1 MDVDREALARDL
13 RAALEGEVRFGDGD
27 RAIYS
32 ADGSNYRQ
40 VPIGAVVPATT
51 DDVVAAVEVCR
62 RHGAPVLA
70 RGGGTSLA
78 GQCVNE
84 AVVVDTTKRLDRILE
99 LRPEDAT
106 ARVQPGVVL
115 DDLRRAAARHGLT
128 FGPDPAT
135 HDRCT
140 LGGMIGNNSCGVHS
154 LVSGRTAEQVVELD
168 VVTYDGFRLTA
179 GRTSDADRNR
189 IVAAGGRRGAIYS
202 ALAALAERH
211 AGEIRTRYPRIPRRV
226 SGYNLDE
233 LLPEKGFDVGRALV
247 GTEGTCVTVL
257 EATVRL
263 VPAPPARS
271 LVVAGF
277 PDIATAADHV
287 PGILGLGPLGLE
299 GFDDRLAG
307 FARRKGLWDEDLAL
321 LPEGGGWLLVELGG
335 DTAAAAEAGAAKVVR
350 LLERSGASCVRLG
363 EVEARRVW
371 RLRES
376 AAGAASFVP
385 GGPEYWPGWEDSAV
399 APDRLGPYLRD
410 LERLFGA
417 YGYSAGLLGH
427 FGEGCIHCR
436 VDFGLRTEEGRRT
449 WRRFLEEAADLV
461 VGYGGSLSG
470 EHGDGQAR
478 AFLLPRMFGDE
489 LLGAFRAFKSVWD
502 PEGRMNPGKVVD
514 ALPFDEHLRLGAG
527 HRPATPATLFG
538 YGPGGFARAAERC
551 VGIGACRR
559 TAGGTMC
566 PSYRATRDEQHSTR
580 GRARLLF
587 EMLEGGVVADGW
599 RSVAVREAL
608 DLCLACKACRTECPV
623 GVDMAT
629 YKAEFLAHHYRG
641 RLRPRAAWSMG
652 LFHHWSR
659 LASMAPRLANAL
671 AGAPGVSALAKRVA
685 GVAPQRRIPRFAP
698 ETFMRRFARGRGAG
712 WRQEQ
717 GGPGRP
723 VVLWPD
729 TFGNRLHPEVLE
741 AAAGVLVDAGFAVTV
756 PAKPPCCGR
765 PLYDFGMLRA
775 ARRQLRK
782 VLHAL
787 GPAIREGVP
796 VVVVEPGCLSVFRDE
811 LRGLLAGDSEA
822 ARLSGLAVSLA
833 ELLVREGYDP
843 PRLAGRA
850 LVHGHCHQK
859 ALAGMT
865 ADAQLLART
874 GLEADLLDAG
884 CCGMA
889 GAFGF
894 DRRHYEVSMQVGEL
908 ALLPAV
914 RAAPP
919 ETLLIADG
927 VSCREQI
934 LQSTGRRAFHTAE
947 VLAMGLASVPARRR
961 GP

>member
-1 MDVDREALARDL
+1 MDVDREMLARDL

-27 RAIYS
+27 RAVYS
-32 ADGSNYRQ
+32 ADASNYRQ
-40 VPIGAVVPATT
+40 VPIGAVVPATV

-70 RGGGTSLA
+70 RGGGTSIA

-84 AVVVDTTKRLDRILE
+84 AVVVDTTKHLDRILE
-99 LRPEDAT
+99 LRPEEGT

-115 DDLRRAAARHGLT
+115 DDLRQAAAPHGLT

-154 LVSGRTAEQVVELD
+154 LTSGRTAEQVVELD
-168 VVTYDGFRLTA
+168 ALTYDGLRLTA
-179 GRTSDADRNR
+179 GRTGDAEREH
-189 IVAAGGRRGAIYS
+189 IVARGGRRGAIYG
-202 ALAALAERH
+202 ALAALADRH
-211 AGEIRTRYPRIPRRV
+211 AEQIRTRYPRIPRRV

-233 LLPEKGFDVGRALV
+233 LLPENGFDVGRALA
-247 GTEGTCVTVL
+247 GTEGTCVVVL
-257 EATVRL
+257 GATVRL
-263 VPAPPARS
+263 VPAPPART

-287 PGILGLGPLGLE
+287 PGLLGLGPLGLE
-299 GFDDRLAG
+299 GFDERLAG
-307 FARRKGLWDEDLAL
+307 FARRKGLWDSDLAL
-321 LPEGGGWLLVELGG
+321 LPEGGGWLLVEMGG
-335 DTAAAAEAGAAKVVR
+335 ESAAAAEAGAAGVVT

-363 EVEARRVW
+363 ARGAGRVW
-371 RLRES
+371 RLREA

-410 LERLFGA
+410 LGRLFDA
-417 YGYSAGLLGH
+417 YGYSPGLLGH
-427 FGEGCIHCR
+427 FGEGCVHCR
-436 VDFGLRTEEGRRT
+436 VDFGLRTEDGRRT
-449 WRRFLEEAADLV
+449 WGRFLEEAADLV

-478 AFLLPRMFGDE
+478 AFLLPRMFGEE
-489 LLGAFRAFKSVWD
+489 LVDAFRTFKSVWD
-502 PEGRMNPGKVVD
+502 PEGRMNPGKIVD
-514 ALPFDEHLRLGAG
+514 PLPFDRHLRVGAG
-527 HRPATPATLFG
+527 HGTAAPATLFD
-538 YGPGGFARAAERC
+538 YGPGGFARGPERC

-559 TAGGTMC
+559 TSGGTMC

-587 EMLEGGVVADGW
+587 EMLEGDVVRDGW

-659 LASMAPRLANAL
+659 LASLAPRLANAL
-671 AGAPGVSALAKRVA
+671 AGAPGLTALVKRVA

-698 ETFMRRFARGRGAG
+698 ETFVQRFARRRGAG
-712 WRQEQ
+712 DPAA
-717 GGPGRP
+717 PGRP

-729 TFGNRLHPEVLE
+729 TFSNRLHPEVLE
-741 AAAGVLVDAGFAVTV
+741 AAADVLADAGFTVTV
-756 PAKPPCCGR
+756 PRRAPCCGR

-775 ARRQLRK
+775 ARRQLRS
-782 VLHAL
+782 VLRAL
-787 GPAIREGVP
+787 AGAIRDGVP
-796 VVVVEPGCLSVFRDE
+796 VVVAEPSCLSVFRDE
-811 LRGLLAGDSEA
+811 LRAMLPGDPEA
-822 ARLSGLAVSLA
+822 ARLSELAVSPA
-833 ELLVREGYDP
+833 ELRVREGYEP
-843 PRLAGRA
+843 PQVAGRA
-850 LVHGHCHQK
+850 VVHGHCHQK
-859 ALAGMT
+859 ALAGMA
-865 ADAQLLART
+865 ADEELLARA
-874 GLEADLLDAG
+874 GLRAEVLDAG

-894 DRRHYEVSMQVGEL
+894 DRRHYDVSMRIGEL

-914 RAAPP
+914 RATPP
-919 ETLLIADG
+919 STLLIADG
-927 VSCREQI
+927 MSCREQI
-934 LQSTGRRAFHTAE
+934 LQSTGRRALHTAE
-947 VLAMGLASVPARRR
+947 VLRMGLAPPPAERP